1 MSDLLFRDAT
11 RDDVPAII
19 DFQLAMAR
27 ETEDLDLDREILTK
41 GVNALFTD
49 PSLGRYY
56 IADYIADVKGRAVGS
71 LMITYE
77 WSDWRN
83 GMVWWIQSVYVHPEY
98 RRRGIYAGLYAHI
111 KKIVEPDP
119 SVRGIRLY
127 VDNRNASAQQ
137 VYARLGMEGEHY
149 RVFEWMK

>member
-56 IADYIADVKGRAVGS
+56 IADADGRAAGS

-83 GMVWWIQSVYVHPEY
+83 GMVWWIQSVYVLPEY

>member
-1 MSDLLFRDAT
+1 MSDILFREAV

-27 ETEDLDLDREILTK
+27 ETEELELDRAILTK
-41 GVNALFTD
+41 GVNALFAD

-56 IADYIADVKGRAVGS
+56 IADDGGRAVGS

-83 GMVWWIQSVYVHPEY
+83 GMVWWIQSVYVTPEY
-98 RRRGIYAGLYAHI
+98 RRRGIYAGLYAHV

-119 SVRGIRLY
+119 AIRGIRLY
-127 VDNRNASAQQ
+127 VDNRNATAQQ

>member
-1 MSDLLFRDAT
+1 MSDILFRDAT
-11 RDDVPAII
+11 RADVPAII
-19 DFQLAMAR
+19 EFQIAMAR
-27 ETEDLDLDREILTK
+27 ETEELDLDRDILTK
-41 GVNALFTD
+41 GVTALFDD

-56 IADYIADVKGRAVGS
+56 VAGAEGRAVAS

-83 GMVWWIQSVYVHPEY
+83 GMVWWIQSVYVVPEY
-98 RRRGIYAGLYAHI
+98 RKRGIYAGLYAHI
-111 KKIVEPDP
+111 KTIVEPDP
-119 SVRGIRLY
+119 SIRGIRLY
-127 VDNRNASAQQ
+127 VDNRNVSAQQ

>member
-1 MSDLLFRDAT
+1 MSDILFREAVPA
-11 RDDVPAII
+11 DVPAII

-27 ETEDLDLDREILTK
+27 ETEDLELDREVLTR
-41 GVNALFTD
+41 GVHALFAN
-49 PSLGRYY
+49 PHLGRYY
-56 IADYIADVKGRAVGS
+56 VADDAGRAAGS

-83 GMVWWIQSVYVHPEY
+83 GMVWWIQSVYVTPDY
-98 RRRGIYAGLYAHI
+98 RRRGIYAGLYSHI
-111 KKIVEPDP
+111 KSIVEPDP
-119 SVRGIRLY
+119 AIRGIRLY
-127 VDNRNASAQQ
+127 VDNRNTGAQQ

>member
-1 MSDLLFRDAT
+1 MSDVSFREAT
-11 RDDVPAII
+11 PADVPAII
-19 DFQLAMAR
+19 DFQIAMAR
-27 ETEDLDLDREILTK
+27 ETEELDLDRAILTR
-41 GVNALFTD
+41 GVNALFAD

-56 IADYIADVKGRAVGS
+56 VAEESGRVVGS

-83 GMVWWIQSVYVHPEY
+83 GMVWWIQSVYVVPEL
-98 RRRGIYAGLYAHI
+98 RRQGVYAGLYAHV

-119 SVRGIRLY
+119 AIRGIRLY
-127 VDNRNASAQQ
+127 VDNRNASAQL

-149 RVFEWMK
+149 LVF